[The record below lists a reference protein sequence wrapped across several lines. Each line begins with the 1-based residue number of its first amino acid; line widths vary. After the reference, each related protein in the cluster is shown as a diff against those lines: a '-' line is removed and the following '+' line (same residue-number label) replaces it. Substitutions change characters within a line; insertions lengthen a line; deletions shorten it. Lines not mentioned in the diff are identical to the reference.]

1 MSLIRRV
8 IFLFCLIYVK
18 RADVS
23 PILPTFHMTVSYLV
37 AQKIRL
43 KTYQTM
49 QYWSKCAKNIMENV
63 LLIFFCIRFLY
74 SGLNFIISWPWP
86 NLDGFFVCLLDRTW
100 STQCPDKRE
109 QNNSISICLLLVLTN
124 QKREI
129 SFQMGYNTIWLNWK
143 QQISHSFRSCF
154 PRNSVLKWRHNH
166 FVTRTL

>member
-43 KTYQTM
+43 KTYQTT
-49 QYWSKCAKNIMENV
+49 QYWNKCAKNIMENV

-86 NLDGFFVCLLDRTW
+86 NLDGFFVCLLDRT
-100 STQCPDKRE
+100 S
-109 QNNSISICLLLVLTN
+109 
-124 QKREI
+124 
-129 SFQMGYNTIWLNWK
+129 WLEENRGEKTSRILILGW
-143 QQISHSFRSCF
+143 ILPAHTPRCCRFRLIKVRIVNVKARRC
-154 PRNSVLKWRHNH
+154 
-166 FVTRTL
+166 T